1 MFNQKGGQQVLSVK
15 KVVSPF
21 TYDSS
26 LVTLYP
32 TIENIPSY
40 YSSSDQL
47 NNDRDIQRKLIDYF
61 HSKATDKWL
70 YNDFD
75 SLLDYFEITNNKIKL
90 ISSVHKKNKNN
101 SRKNSKLIFQFIEIS
116 LLTKKLI
123 KKILMEYVFSMN
135 VNWYDLYYHS
145 KANKDLLLHRLKKKL
160 RKLIRKIKK

>member
-1 MFNQKGGQQVLSVK
+1 M
-15 KVVSPF
+15 
-21 TYDSS
+21 
-26 LVTLYP
+26 
-32 TIENIPSY
+32 
-40 YSSSDQL
+40 
-47 NNDRDIQRKLIDYF
+47 DYF
-61 HSKATDKWL
+61 K
-70 YNDFD
+70 
-75 SLLDYFEITNNKIKL
+75 ITNNKIKL

-145 KANKDLLLHRLKKKL
+145 KAIKDLLLHRLKKKL